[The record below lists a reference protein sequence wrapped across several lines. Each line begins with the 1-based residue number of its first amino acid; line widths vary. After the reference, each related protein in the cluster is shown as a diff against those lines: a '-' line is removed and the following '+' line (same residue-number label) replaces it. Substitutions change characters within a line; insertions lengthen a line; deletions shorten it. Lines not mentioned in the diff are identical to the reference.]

1 MWIVIP
7 HSSLNNIF
15 KFLAFFKMAIKFL
28 VITLFFALVVIKPVH
43 DSYPDDL
50 GHRNKTH
57 NDTTFRS
64 HRLELRQPNGPVHF
78 LGDYIPEIPTP
89 EADYL
94 WMYLVFAYL
103 FTGLALY
110 VITTESR
117 RIIEVRQDY
126 LGSQS
131 TVTDRT
137 IRLSGIPADLQS
149 EPKIKDFIENL
160 EIGKVESVLLC
171 RNWKILDDA
180 VATRSA
186 VLRELER
193 ALVEHSR
200 QQRKDGSV
208 DSLPTYTPSDR
219 GRENDRLLE
228 DPAGDSQRDSHDS
241 RPKKRI
247 WYGRF
252 NLEYKYV
259 DAIDYNQERLR
270 KLDERITA
278 LRKKSFPTQPL
289 AFVTMDS
296 VASCVSHFA
305 TPASL

>member
-1 MWIVIP
+1 
-7 HSSLNNIF
+7 
-15 KFLAFFKMAIKFL
+15 
-28 VITLFFALVVIKPVH
+28 
-43 DSYPDDL
+43 
-50 GHRNKTH
+50 
-57 NDTTFRS
+57 
-64 HRLELRQPNGPVHF
+64 
-78 LGDYIPEIPTP
+78 
-89 EADYL
+89 
-94 WMYLVFAYL
+94 MYLVFAYL